1 VGQRQFYLITY
12 YITAK
17 TMNEIDLEQLD
28 AELWRLQYEKP
39 IKIEI
44 PPLAIF
50 AIISNIQLLSEKKN
64 DAEIREIALNASRQ
78 LQKIFSP
85 DSCIYKTL
93 EMGWNPEH
101 DRQIKHEQ

>member
-1 VGQRQFYLITY
+1 
-12 YITAK
+12 
-17 TMNEIDLEQLD
+17 MNEIDLEQLN
-28 AELWRLQYEKP
+28 AELWQLQYEKQ

-50 AIISNIQLLSEKKN
+50 AIISNIQLISEKKN

-85 DSCIYKTL
+85 DSCVYKTL
-93 EMGWNPEH
+93 EKGWNTEH
-101 DRQIKHEQ
+101 DRPIRHEQ